1 MRRSVQQWRISTTS
15 SPSSATVDG
24 ATSSSSFRHSGANLS
39 TGKRKS
45 ANCWV
50 SASRP
55 TRSWYFTSWY
65 FWITVAWSTVFDGL
79 KRSLMILNTVLK
91 PGRVNTVIT
100 MPRTPGAMTKRSSV
114 PARWLSRARK
124 NSDLPCL

>member
-1 MRRSVQQWRISTTS
+1 MFSGVMRRSVQQWRISTTS
-15 SPSSATVDG
+15 PSITTVDG
-24 ATSSSSFRHSGANLS
+24 ATSSSSARHSGSNLL

-50 SASRP
+50 SARRP
-55 TRSWYFTSWY
+55 TRSWFFTNWY
-65 FWITVAWSTVFDGL
+65 FWITVAWSTLFDGL

-91 PGRVNTVIT
+91 PGRVNTLIT

-114 PARWLSRARK
+114 VARWLIRAR
-124 NSDLPCL
+124 